1 MNNRQRFRA
10 HLADP
15 KMLMV
20 PIAHDPLCARIIE
33 RAGFQAV
40 GVGGAASAAALLG
53 RPDARL
59 LSAREMADV
68 VWRTVDAV
76 GVPVFADADDGYG
89 DATHVAWTVRQY
101 ESAGAAGLFLAD
113 RPARRQRGRTVGGAA
128 GGAVGETEDDT
139 VVPAAELIGR
149 IEAAVA
155 ARRDPDLL
163 IMARTDALATHGIDE
178 ALGRAHGCVDAGAD
192 AICVAHPASTHQMRR
207 ITEEI
212 TARRGIPTMAD
223 ASPGV
228 MPPPTAAE
236 LQQMGYALTLY
247 PTLASRALARAVA
260 DVMGEL
266 SWSGDAA
273 PLADRL
279 APFEEFHALARPPEH
294 REAVSPPGAR
304 R

>member
-10 HLADP
+10 HLAGP

-113 RPARRQRGRTVGGAA
+113 RPARRQRGRTVGE
-128 GGAVGETEDDT
+128 AVGETEDDT

-155 ARRDPDLL
+155 ARRDPDML
-163 IMARTDALATHGIDE
+163 IMARTDALAAHGIDE
-178 ALGRAHGCVDAGAD
+178 ALDRAHRCVDAGAD
-192 AICVAHPASTHQMRR
+192 AICVANPASAHQMRR

-212 TARRGIPTMAD
+212 TARRGIPAMAD

-304 R
+304 T

>member
-76 GVPVFADADDGYG
+76 GVPVLADADDGYG

-113 RPARRQRGRTVGGAA
+113 RPARRQRGRTA
-128 GGAVGETEDDT
+128 GAVGESEDDT

-155 ARRDPDLL
+155 ARRDPDML
-163 IMARTDALATHGIDE
+163 IMARTDALPAHGIDE
-178 ALGRAHGCVDAGAD
+178 ALGRAHACVDAGAD
-192 AICVAHPASTHQMRR
+192 AICVADPASTHQMRR

-294 REAVSPPGAR
+294 REAVGPPGAR

>member
-53 RPDARL
+53 RPDGRL

-76 GVPVFADADDGYG
+76 RVPVFADADDGYG

-113 RPARRQRGRTVGGAA
+113 RPARRQRRRTVGAA
-128 GGAVGETEDDT
+128 EGDT

-155 ARRDPDLL
+155 ARRDPDML
-163 IMARTDALATHGIDE
+163 IMARTDALAVHGIDE

-192 AICVAHPASTHQMRR
+192 AICVANPASTDQMRR

-223 ASPGV
+223 TNPGV
-228 MPPPTAAE
+228 TPPPTAAE
-236 LQQMGYALTLY
+236 LQEIGYSLTLY

-260 DVMGEL
+260 EVMGEL

-279 APFEEFHALARPPEH
+279 APVEEFHALAGPPEH
-294 REAVSPPGAR
+294 RPAGGPPGAR

>member
-10 HLADP
+10 HLAGP

-113 RPARRQRGRTVGGAA
+113 RPARRQRGRTIGE
-128 GGAVGETEDDT
+128 AVGEAEDDA

-155 ARRDPDLL
+155 ARRDPDML
-163 IMARTDALATHGIDE
+163 IMARTDALAAHGIDE
-178 ALGRAHGCVDAGAD
+178 ALARAHGCVDAGAD

-212 TARRGIPTMAD
+212 TARRGIPAMAD